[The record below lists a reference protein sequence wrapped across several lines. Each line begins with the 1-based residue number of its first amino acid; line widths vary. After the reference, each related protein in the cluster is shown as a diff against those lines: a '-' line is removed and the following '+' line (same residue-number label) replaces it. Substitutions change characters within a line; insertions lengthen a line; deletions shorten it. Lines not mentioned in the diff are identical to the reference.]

1 MGKARAYHHGD
12 LRSTL
17 VALADEQIASAGV
30 ETISVRALA
39 RAAGVAHRA
48 AYQHFPD
55 KDALV
60 AAALAQGY
68 QRLEERLSAVI
79 GKATPP
85 EEQLIAI
92 AKAYADFAHDE
103 PNMFLAMT
111 GPRIN
116 QAGGFGELEAALG
129 RNWRLIVG
137 PINEGVDSGV
147 FGVSDKH
154 AAAAI
159 FWGGLQGVITQ
170 AVLSRIKLKPAE
182 RRDFFDLAAR
192 RLAAALKT

>member
-17 VALADEQIASAGV
+17 VALADEEIASAGV
-30 ETISVRALA
+30 ETISVRALS

-116 QAGGFGELEAALG
+116 QAGGFVELEAALR
-129 RNWRLIVG
+129 RNWRLIVR

-170 AVLSRIKLKPAE
+170 AVLNRIKLKPEE
-182 RRDFFDLAAR
+182 RRGFFDLAAR
-192 RLAAALKT
+192 RLVAALKT